1 MKQRKSIIFILAS
14 VMAVG
19 ICASGCGKENSDIQT
34 PVTNEVPTE
43 SETYAVNES
52 TAAPKSEE
60 EIMDML
66 WGDDLH
72 GYAQLYYPGFTL
84 GYKEKELT
92 LIRMSI

>member
-1 MKQRKSIIFILAS
+1 M
-14 VMAVG
+14 
-19 ICASGCGKENSDIQT
+19 
-34 PVTNEVPTE
+34 PTE
-43 SETYAVNES
+43 SEAYAVNES

-84 GYKEKELT
+84 GYKEDNGSYLRTYTNTEPNQ
-92 LIRMSI
+92 